1 LVPNEIAAEFLKLY
15 RASEPVQLT
24 WRD

>member
-1 LVPNEIAAEFLKLY
+1 VPNEIAAEFLKLY